1 MIHTSLAA
9 KKWKEFYFP
18 NTKPSTQSQTNR
30 LTTIYS
36 YIAIH
41 LATVA
46 IPIKEFWHHNMQQEP
61 EYEHAINHK

>member
-9 KKWKEFYFP
+9 KVERVLLSKYPAILPHTIK
-18 NTKPSTQSQTNR
+18 

-36 YIAIH
+36 YIH